1 MNFFSHAAV
10 ARSFSEDPEF
20 VLGAMLPD
28 FASMLGARL
37 PEVTH
42 ETLARGVRFHHVTDH
57 VFHDLEAFRM
67 LSRDAHAEL
76 RERGLGRGA
85 SRAAA
90 HVGIEILLD
99 MTLGQ
104 SAPARAAYLSGL
116 EAGLRHDLAASLAW
130 PARECE
136 RLRDLLET
144 LRSRGVVRDTSPA
157 IVVERIKR
165 TLARR
170 PRLALGDDDP
180 PRVFDWV
187 EQARTRVVG
196 STPALVASLQAELER
211 RLAS

>member
-28 FASMLGARL
+28 FVSMLGARL

-42 ETLARGVRFHHVTDH
+42 VTLARGVRFHHVTDH
-57 VFHDLEAFRM
+57 VFHDLEVFRM

-85 SRAAA
+85 SRAVA

-104 SAPARAAYLSGL
+104 SAPAQAAYLSGL
-116 EAGLRHDLAASLAW
+116 EAG
-130 PARECE
+130 
-136 RLRDLLET
+136 RDT
-144 LRSRGVVRDTSPA
+144 ISPHRSRGRRENANGSATCSKRSEAAESCSTRRRRSSWNASNERSRDVRAWRSATTIHRECS
-157 IVVERIKR
+157 IG
-165 TLARR
+165 LS
-170 PRLALGDDDP
+170 GH
-180 PRVFDWV
+180 
-187 EQARTRVVG
+187 
-196 STPALVASLQAELER
+196 ALVS
-211 RLAS
+211 

>member
-1 MNFFSHAAV
+1 MNFFSHAVV

-20 VLGAMLPD
+20 VLGARLPD

-37 PEVTH
+37 PEVAH
-42 ETLARGVRFHHVTDH
+42 VTLARGVRFHHVTDH
-57 VFHDLEAFRM
+57 VFHELETFRM
-67 LSRDAHAEL
+67 LSREAHGEL
-76 RERGLGRGA
+76 RERGVGRGA
-85 SRAAA
+85 SRAVA

-99 MTLGQ
+99 IALGQ
-104 SAPARAAYLSGL
+104 SAPAEDAYLSGL
-116 EAGLRHDLAASLAW
+116 EAGLRHDFSASLAW

-144 LRSRGVVRDTSPA
+144 LRSRGVVRDTSSA

-170 PRLALGDDDP
+170 PRLALADDDP
-180 PRVFDWV
+180 PRVLEWV
-187 EQARTRVVG
+187 ERARSRVVG
-196 STPALVASLQAELER
+196 STPALLASLQAELER